1 MTSQQPSKLVA
12 KYSGITPTSTEKN
25 SKAPRRVEC
34 FTLGECYATQAVV
47 QVLRS
52 AELEAMTLVQRHHGG
67 DWGDLCKEDIQANE
81 SAIREGHRILS
92 AYTIA
97 GKKVYVITEANR
109 SVTTVL
115 LASEY

>member
-1 MTSQQPSKLVA
+1 MPQQSSKLVA
-12 KYSGITPTSTEKN
+12 KYPGISSATSD
-25 SKAPRRVEC
+25 PRPPEPRPVQC
-34 FTLGECYATQAVV
+34 FTLGQCYATAGVV
-47 QVLRS
+47 QILQG
-52 AELEAMTLVQRHHGG
+52 AELDPMTLVQRHHGG
-67 DWGDLCKEDIQANE
+67 DWGDLCSEDVLANE

-92 AYTIA
+92 AYTVA

>member
-1 MTSQQPSKLVA
+1 MTSQNPSKLIA
-12 KYSGITPTSTEKN
+12 KYAGITPTSTAQN

-34 FTLGECYATQAVV
+34 FTLGECYATSGVV
-47 QVLRS
+47 QVLQS
-52 AELEAMTLVQRHHGG
+52 AELEAMTLVRRHHGG

-81 SAIREGHRILS
+81 AAIREGHRILS
-92 AYTIA
+92 AYTVA

>member
-1 MTSQQPSKLVA
+1 MSQQSSKLMA
-12 KYSGITPTSTEKN
+12 KYPGISSATSD
-25 SKAPRRVEC
+25 PRPPEPRPVQC
-34 FTLGECYATQAVV
+34 FTLGQCYATAGVV
-47 QVLRS
+47 QILQD
-52 AELEAMTLVQRHHGG
+52 AELDPMTLVQRHHGG
-67 DWGDLCKEDIQANE
+67 DWGDLCAKDIQANE

-92 AYTIA
+92 AYTVA

>member
-12 KYSGITPTSTEKN
+12 KYAGIKPAPTEQN

-34 FTLGECYATQAVV
+34 FTLGECYATQGVV
-47 QVLRS
+47 QVLQS
-52 AELEAMTLVQRHHGG
+52 VELDAMTLVQRHHGG

-92 AYTIA
+92 AYTVA